1 MAQPKLSR
9 RLTSID
15 ASFLYLEK
23 KSAPMHIGSIMI
35 VEGEIRHEDLVR
47 DMESRLHSIPRY
59 LQRAVPTPM
68 NIGHPTWEF
77 DPNFNIHN
85 HVFVHHA
92 PAPGGEAELVEV
104 VGPIFSKVLD
114 RAKPLW
120 EVHLIQGL
128 EGGRC
133 AMVSLTHHS
142 MIDGVSGND
151 LLAAILDIRPN
162 EPREPHEPFDLPP
175 IPDARTRLIDALW
188 DNAVSGIDAWTQYS
202 KSLVEIVRELGADKI
217 RSGLEAMTE
226 IIPDFALPPRRLPFN
241 RACSGERKVV
251 WAEFSFAEARAIRRA
266 LGVSVND
273 VVVTVLAGAVGRY
286 CEQLNE
292 DIDGRTMRL
301 MIPVN
306 ARKESQQ
313 GQLGNQVSVLPVRV
327 PLDKK
332 DPIQRIRAIS
342 ETTGRLKKSGVSS
355 GFHMISNL
363 LGGTIPP
370 PLQAAFGALARTP
383 QPLFNM
389 VCTNVP
395 GPQIPLYLVGKPVV
409 SLLPMVPTGYQ
420 MGVGCAIFTYHQ
432 KLAMGLTADIAAC
445 ADVEVLRDELKF
457 CFEELREAAGVS
469 KIEEVTL
476 KPRPQR
482 PARKRPPRRA
492 RETAR
497 ETALESARET
507 DPGAAPAT
515 SETSAK
521 SSPRTGESVAS
532 SAEKG
537 PGQSPPVSPTNG
549 SQAKPGLSSETV
561 TRRP

>member
-1 MAQPKLSR
+1 MVQPKLSK
-9 RLTSID
+9 RLTSMD
-15 ASFLYLEK
+15 AAFLYFEK
-23 KSAPMHIGSIMI
+23 KTAAMHIGSVMI
-35 VEGEIRHEDLVR
+35 VDGEISHEDLAQ
-47 DMESRLHSIPRY
+47 DLESRLHSIPRY
-59 LQRAVPTPM
+59 LQRVVPTPM

-85 HVFVHHA
+85 HVFVHQV
-92 PAPGGEAELVEV
+92 PAPGGESELVEV
-104 VGPIFSKVLD
+104 VGPIFSKVMD

-151 LLAAILDIRPN
+151 LLAAILDVRPN

-175 IPDARTRLIDALW
+175 IPDARTRLVDALW
-188 DNAVSGIDAWTQYS
+188 DNALSGIDAWTEYS
-202 KSLVEIVRELGADKI
+202 KSLIEIFRELGADKI

-226 IIPDFALPPRRLPFN
+226 IIPDFALPSRRLPFN

-286 CEQLNE
+286 CERLNE

-301 MIPVN
+301 MVPVN
-306 ARKESQQ
+306 ARKKSQQ

-370 PLQAAFGALARTP
+370 ALQAAFGALARTP

-395 GPQIPLYLVGKPVV
+395 GPQIPLFLVGKPVV
-409 SLLPMVPTGYQ
+409 SLFPMVPTGYQ

-432 KLAMGLTADIAAC
+432 KIAMGLTADIAAC
-445 ADVEVLRDELKF
+445 PDIEILRDELKF

-476 KPRPQR
+476 KPRRPR

-492 RETAR
+492 RETA
-497 ETALESARET
+497 LESARET
-507 DPGAAPAT
+507 GPGSA
-515 SETSAK
+515 SEAGEAGAK
-521 SSPRTGESVAS
+521 STPQAGEPAASPAGN
-532 SAEKG
+532 G
-537 PGQSPPVSPTNG
+537 PEQSTPISPTNG
-549 SQAKPGLSSETV
+549 SQAKAALSSETV